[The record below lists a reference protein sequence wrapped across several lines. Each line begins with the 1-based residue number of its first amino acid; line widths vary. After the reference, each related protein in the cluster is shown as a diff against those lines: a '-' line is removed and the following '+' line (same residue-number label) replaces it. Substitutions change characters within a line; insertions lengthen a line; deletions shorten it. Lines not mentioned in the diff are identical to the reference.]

1 MLKRIK
7 MKKLITLAMIL
18 WAGVAFCQD
27 PTTDKAVKA
36 LQTGNSKE
44 LASLFADNLDLVIE
58 DDNDIRSKDQ
68 AEQIVKKFFEKN
80 AAKGFKINNSGT
92 TPLGLIYRIGELE
105 TANGKFKVEIKL
117 KKVGENNVISQLEI
131 EKM

>member
-1 MLKRIK
+1 
-7 MKKLITLAMIL
+7 MKKLITIAMIL
-18 WAGVAFCQD
+18 WAGVALSQD

-36 LQTGNSKE
+36 LQTGSSKE

-80 AAKGFKINNSGT
+80 AAKSFKITNSGT
-92 TPLGLIYRIGELE
+92 SALGLIYRIGELE
-105 TANGKFKVEIKL
+105 TANGKYKVDFKL

>member
-1 MLKRIK
+1 
-7 MKKLITLAMIL
+7 MKKLITLVMIL

-27 PTTDKAVKA
+27 ATTDKATKA
-36 LQTGNSKE
+36 LQAGNSRD

-80 AAKGFKINNSGT
+80 AAKSFKISNSGT
-92 TPLGLIYRIGELE
+92 SPLGLQYRIGELE
-105 TANGKFKVEIKL
+105 TASGKYKVDFKL
-117 KKVGENNVISQLEI
+117 KKVGENLVISQLEI

>member
-1 MLKRIK
+1 
-7 MKKLITLAMIL
+7 MKTLITFIMLLIGTMAI
-18 WAGVAFCQD
+18 AQD

-36 LQTGNSKE
+36 IQAGSSKE
-44 LASLFADNLDLVIE
+44 LAALFADNLDLVIE

-80 AAKGFKINNSGT
+80 APKSFKINNSGT

-117 KKVGENNVISQLEI
+117 KKVGDNNVISMLEI

>member
-1 MLKRIK
+1 
-7 MKKLITLAMIL
+7 MKKLITFAMIL
-18 WAGVAFCQD
+18 WAGVAFSQD
-27 PTTDKAVKA
+27 PTSDKAVKA
-36 LQTGNSKE
+36 FQTGNSKE

-58 DDNDIRSKDQ
+58 DDNDIRSKEQ
-68 AEQIVKKFFEKN
+68 AEQIVKKFFDK
-80 AAKGFKINNSGT
+80 AQPKGFKINNSGT

-105 TANGKFKVEIKL
+105 TAAGKYKVEFKL